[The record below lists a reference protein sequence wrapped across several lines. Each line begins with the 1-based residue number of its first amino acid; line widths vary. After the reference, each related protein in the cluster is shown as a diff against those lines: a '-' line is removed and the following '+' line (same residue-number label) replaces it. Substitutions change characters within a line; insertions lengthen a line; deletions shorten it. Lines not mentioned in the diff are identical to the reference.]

1 MSVRNIERA
10 FNALHSQQN
19 EEAALADP
27 AQARVQQAQTEADR
41 LRSLSTSMTTADVIE
56 RILLH
61 YAERDY
67 FRLLELPA
75 PEADVLGNVTWQG
88 TALEVS
94 KAYRRLSVLVHP
106 DKNPGEDA
114 RKAFEALNEAHR
126 VLKDADKRDTLLKEH
141 LDAALGRRWGREA
154 RATLEERVALNAA
167 QAQEAAALRKQE
179 GEDFRANILEQL
191 KQKQER
197 MALKRQRASQSR
209 RRAMSDDGDTLQPEA
224 VESPSNDRGAPLDGD
239 SDDEDARRRRQA
251 LARRKKT
258 STFL

>member
-10 FNALHSQQN
+10 FNALHSQHN

-67 FRLLELPA
+67 FRWEVEKSEALSILSDGGRGDAPFQSEVCWADVVGGQPAHLVVRSHRLLELPA

-94 KAYRRLSVLVHP
+94 KAYRRLSV
-106 DKNPGEDA
+106 PGIQT
-114 RKAFEALNEAHR
+114 R
-126 VLKDADKRDTLLKEH
+126 TLGK
-141 LDAALGRRWGREA
+141 
-154 RATLEERVALNAA
+154 
-167 QAQEAAALRKQE
+167 
-179 GEDFRANILEQL
+179 
-191 KQKQER
+191 
-197 MALKRQRASQSR
+197 M
-209 RRAMSDDGDTLQPEA
+209 P
-224 VESPSNDRGAPLDGD
+224 
-239 SDDEDARRRRQA
+239 ARRLRP
-251 LARRKKT
+251 
-258 STFL
+258 